1 MSAPDSP
8 TLVNRNAN
16 RAAGVQTR
24 KSAAS
29 AMTAPA
35 PAAMP
40 CTAAMI
46 GTGHSRMPRMTSPVI
61 RVKASS
67 WSGDMDK
74 VAPMISLTSPP
85 EQNARPLPRTTRT
98 RTSPRC
104 GSSASRSRRSA
115 YASNVRALSLSGRS
129 RVTVATPSASAN
141 RKCCHWL
148 VSGAEARNGLISGAP
163 GMAIS

>member
-1 MSAPDSP
+1 MSPPDRP

-16 RAAGVQTR
+16 RAAGVATR

-29 AMTAPA
+29 AITAPA
-35 PAAMP
+35 PAAIP
-40 CTAAMI
+40 WSAAMM

-67 WSGDMDK
+67 WSWPIRR

-85 EQNARPLPRTTRT
+85 EQNARPAPRSTSA

-104 GSSASRSRRSA
+104 GSWARRSRRSA
-115 YASNVRALSLSGRS
+115 
-129 RVTVATPSASAN
+129 
-141 RKCCHWL
+141 
-148 VSGAEARNGLISGAP
+148 
-163 GMAIS
+163 

>member
-8 TLVNRNAN
+8 TLVNRNAK
-16 RAAGVQTR
+16 RAFGVHTR

-29 AMTAPA
+29 AITDPA

-46 GTGHSRMPRMTSPVI
+46 GTGHSRMRWITSPLI

-67 WSGDMDK
+67 SSGDMDS

-98 RTSPRC
+98 LVSPRC

-115 YASNVRALSLSGRS
+115 YASKVSALSLPGRS
-129 RVTVATPSASAN
+129 RVSVPTPS
-141 RKCCHWL
+141 L
-148 VSGAEARNGLISGAP
+148 T
-163 GMAIS
+163 